1 MERPSPR
8 HRTPLHPGAPRD
20 ALAQPGWPLAGWAPA
35 ARELALLVMLAL
47 AAGCGG
53 ERPDAAGGPA
63 PAAAQPAVADAPALT
78 LPHLGQGARVIASST
93 HLGGPGE
100 GPPANLVDGDPD
112 TCWSSAYADN
122 QEILIDL
129 ATVHAVGRLR
139 MMWTTAA
146 AKSFS
151 VQISPDG
158 GTWSAPIATA
168 HGRPGPRIEDVP
180 IGAPA
185 RYIRI
190 ALTERATA
198 LGFALYEI
206 MILER

>member
-1 MERPSPR
+1 VERPR
-8 HRTPLHPGAPRD
+8 AGRRQLPGAAWAPD
-20 ALAQPGWPLAGWAPA
+20 ARAQPRRRWPGRAPA
-35 ARELALLVMLAL
+35 APLLAL
-47 AAGCGG
+47 AAAVVLASACG
-53 ERPDAAGGPA
+53 DARAGAGGGAA
-63 PAAAQPAVADAPALT
+63 PAGADDPEAPAVA

-93 HLGGPGE
+93 HLGSPGE
-100 GPPANLVDGDPD
+100 GPPSNLVDGDPA

-122 QEILIDL
+122 QEVLIDL
-129 ATVHAVGRLR
+129 GSVRPVGRLR
-139 MMWTTAA
+139 MMWAMA
-146 AKSFS
+146 SARSFS

-158 GTWSAPIATA
+158 GTWSAPISTTR
-168 HGRPGPRIEDVP
+168 GRVGPRIEDVP
-180 IGAPA
+180 VGAPA